1 MNALTKTE
9 PRPVKEAAHTEE
21 SFVLP
26 RVDIIETK
34 DEYTLEAEMPGV
46 NKDGLEINLDGNDL
60 VISGQRSLGAPAGE
74 LLFQESVPNPYRR
87 VFELD
92 PTIDTARIKARM
104 EHGILTLQLPKSER
118 VKPRKIEVG

>member
-1 MNALTKTE
+1 MNTLTKTE
-9 PRPVKEAAHTEE
+9 PRPVKEAAPAEE

-46 NKDGLEINLDGNDL
+46 SKDGLEINLDGHEL
-60 VISGQRSLGAPAGE
+60 VISGRRTPAAPAGE
-74 LLFQESVPNPYRR
+74 LLFRESVPHPFRR

-92 PTIDTARIKARM
+92 PTIDTAKIKAQM

-118 VKPRKIEVG
+118 VKPRKIEVA